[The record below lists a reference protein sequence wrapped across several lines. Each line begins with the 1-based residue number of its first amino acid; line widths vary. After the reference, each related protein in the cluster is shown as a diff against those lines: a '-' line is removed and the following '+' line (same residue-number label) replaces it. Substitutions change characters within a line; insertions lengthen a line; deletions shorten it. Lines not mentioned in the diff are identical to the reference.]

1 MGTGFGKFI
10 KQTKMM
16 KESLEKMQQEM
27 ETREVEASAGGGAV
41 KATARGDGRLVS
53 VKIDPEV
60 VKSGDVEMLE
70 DLILTAANQALEKA
84 TKLDTSELDKI
95 SGDLGILGK
104 LGLGG

>member
-10 KQTKMM
+10 KQAKQM
-16 KESLEKMQQEM
+16 KESLEKMQEEM
-27 ETREVEASAGGGAV
+27 HTREAEASSGGGAV
-41 KATARGDGRLVS
+41 RATARGDGRLVS

-84 TKLDTSELDKI
+84 TAVDTTELEKI
-95 SGDLGILGK
+95 RGDLGILGK